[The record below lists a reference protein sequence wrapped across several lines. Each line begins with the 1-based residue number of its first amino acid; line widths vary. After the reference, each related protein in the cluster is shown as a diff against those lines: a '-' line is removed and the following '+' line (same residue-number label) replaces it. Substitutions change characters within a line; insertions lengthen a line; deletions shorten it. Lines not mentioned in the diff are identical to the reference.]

1 MAPSFFGAEES
12 GRVAERPERRPERGS
27 GAGAGAAGK
36 RKIFCLTKM
45 VLFCII
51 QKLQISRGESLP
63 FFRIPGICLPGGR
76 ADVPYGTGFESS
88 GNEK

>member
-45 VLFCII
+45 VLF
-51 QKLQISRGESLP
+51 
-63 FFRIPGICLPGGR
+63 RIPGICLPGGR